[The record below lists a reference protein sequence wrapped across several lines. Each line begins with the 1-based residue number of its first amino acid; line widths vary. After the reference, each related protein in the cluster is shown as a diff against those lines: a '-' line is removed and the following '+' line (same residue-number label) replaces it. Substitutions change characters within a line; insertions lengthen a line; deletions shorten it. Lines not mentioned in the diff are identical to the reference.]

1 MSSIDQ
7 NGDEETLTTLCL
19 HLLLILIE
27 YKPPSIDNLKYLIE
41 GGHQS
46 LNQIYMHHLTAVA
59 ADPAHATPQQAEAVL
74 DDLTSNEHFRLLR
87 VVHGKVNLDPIYVG
101 LRQYFKNIVDCHGSY
116 LPGSMVQIPFY
127 QEVCVFAWR
136 LITNN

>member
-1 MSSIDQ
+1 M
-7 NGDEETLTTLCL
+7 TTLCL

-46 LNQIYMHHLTAVA
+46 LNQIYAHHLGP
-59 ADPAHATPQQAEAVL
+59 DPSHATPQQAEAVL

-101 LRQYFKNIVDCHGSY
+101 LR
-116 LPGSMVQIPFY
+116 
-127 QEVCVFAWR
+127 
-136 LITNN
+136 